1 MSSQPTTYEQFKAI
15 LEGHVPTE
23 EDIKRAFDLAH
34 PATSNTLKV
43 ALAEP
48 AEEESAEE
56 ESAGTLF
63 TAPKKR
69 NMLAVEVKD
78 NFMEWMD
85 KHRDDIRYANKGY
98 IQRVKGRY
106 EQESGNTLTDWQ
118 FRRLLDVFRTTH
130 NCPLEY
136 VPNKYYKPTRKYC
149 LSRYTPKSESTEQ
162 K

>member
-1 MSSQPTTYEQFKAI
+1 MTSQPTTYEQFKAI

-23 EDIKRAFDLAH
+23 EEIKQAFELAH
-34 PATSNTLKV
+34 LTPPQST
-43 ALAEP
+43 
-48 AEEESAEE
+48 ESAEE
-56 ESAGTLF
+56 VTEAL

-69 NMLAVEVKD
+69 TMLAVEVKD

-85 KHRDDIRYANKGY
+85 KHRDEIRYANKGY
-98 IQRVKGRY
+98 IQRVKGKY

-118 FRRLLDVFRTTH
+118 FRRLLDVFRSTH